1 MSTRSRSFRVLG
13 LFAILAIVGI
23 FALPVLLRL
32 TLHDPNVRHTDLD
45 TAPAD
50 PANPATRPDRLAPDA
65 AMTPEAV
72 LQLLQRR
79 GYREISDP
87 EPRANGAWTA
97 HALKEAGGKR
107 LTLTVDRHGGV
118 TEE

>member
-13 LFAILAIVGI
+13 LIAILAIVGI

-50 PANPATRPDRLAPDA
+50 PANPATRPDRLVPDA
-65 AMTPEAV
+65 PMTPETV